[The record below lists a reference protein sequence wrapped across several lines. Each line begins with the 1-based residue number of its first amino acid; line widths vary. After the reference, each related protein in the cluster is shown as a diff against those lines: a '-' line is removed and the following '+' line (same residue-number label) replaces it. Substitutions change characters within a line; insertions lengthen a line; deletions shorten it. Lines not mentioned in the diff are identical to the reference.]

1 VGTDAAGPW
10 EGQRLA
16 TARPFKLHDFL
27 RLHAARATVLVI
39 AAATLLA
46 LTGARS
52 ADAPAASPPTAD
64 FDRLAQAPSD
74 QPPPTEQPTNPYLE
88 DDEETPD
95 DTLNVPPATLQQQAA
110 PDTTTPAPTSATQQA
125 PPDTLPMVSP
135 DTLNMVPPG
144 AVADSTAAQTA
155 GPDTLFAPTVLPAG
169 PPGTQPTPPTT
180 GGIGPKEAPKK
191 PRTGIFGVHPIAILL
206 GLAALHIAVTHLVD

>member
-1 VGTDAAGPW
+1 M
-10 EGQRLA
+10 
-16 TARPFKLHDFL
+16 
-27 RLHAARATVLVI
+27 RLHAARAAVLVI

-52 ADAPAASPPTAD
+52 ADAPVSSPSPAD

-74 QPPPTEQPTNPYLE
+74 QPPPPNLE
-88 DDEETPD
+88 DDEEEAPE
-95 DTLNVPPATLQQQAA
+95 DTLNVAPPPAVLQQAA
-110 PDTTTPAPTSATQQA
+110 PDSTTPAAAQQA
-125 PPDTLPMVSP
+125 PPDTLPMAAPDTLHTAAP

-144 AVADSTAAQTA
+144 ATADSTAAQTA

-169 PPGTQPTPPTT
+169 PPGTASQPPST
-180 GGIGPKEAPKK
+180 GAIGPKEGPKK
-191 PRTGIFGVHPIAILL
+191 PRTGILGVHPIAILL

>member
-1 VGTDAAGPW
+1 
-10 EGQRLA
+10 LA

-27 RLHAARATVLVI
+27 RLHAARAAVLVI

-52 ADAPAASPPTAD
+52 ADAPAPAAD

-74 QPPPTEQPTNPYLE
+74 QPPPTDQPTNPYLE
-88 DDEETPD
+88 DDEQAPE

-110 PDTTTPAPTSATQQA
+110 PDTTTPAPPSATQQA

-144 AVADSTAAQTA
+144 AVVDSTAAHSA
-155 GPDTLFAPTVLPAG
+155 GPDTLFEPTVLPAG
-169 PPGTQPTPPTT
+169 PPGTHTPPST
-180 GGIGPKEAPKK
+180 GPIGPKEGPKK
-191 PRTGIFGVHPIAILL
+191 PRTGILGIHPIAILL

>member
-1 VGTDAAGPW
+1 
-10 EGQRLA
+10 
-16 TARPFKLHDFL
+16 
-27 RLHAARATVLVI
+27 VI

-52 ADAPAASPPTAD
+52 ADAPVGSPPAAD

-74 QPPPTEQPTNPYLE
+74 QPTNPSDQPPPPNLGN
-88 DDEETPD
+88 DEEAPE
-95 DTLNVPPATLQQQAA
+95 DTLNAAPPPAVLQQAA
-110 PDTTTPAPTSATQQA
+110 QDTTTPAAAQQA
-125 PPDTLPMVSP
+125 PPDTLPMATPDTLRAASP

-144 AVADSTAAQTA
+144 AMADSTAAQSA

-169 PPGTQPTPPTT
+169 PRGTASQPPST
-180 GGIGPKEAPKK
+180 GPIGPKQGPKK

>member
-1 VGTDAAGPW
+1 
-10 EGQRLA
+10 LA
-16 TARPFKLHDFL
+16 TAKHRFKLHDFL
-27 RLHAARATVLVI
+27 RLHAARAAVLVI

-52 ADAPAASPPTAD
+52 ADAPVASPPAAD

-74 QPPPTEQPTNPYLE
+74 QPPPPNLG
-88 DDEETPD
+88 DDEETPE
-95 DTLNVPPATLQQQAA
+95 DTLDVAPPPTVQQQVA
-110 PDTTTPAPTSATQQA
+110 PDSTTPAAAQQA
-125 PPDTLPMVSP
+125 PPDTLPMATPDTLRAASP

-144 AVADSTAAQTA
+144 AMADSTAAHSA
-155 GPDTLFAPTVLPAG
+155 RPDTLFAPTVLPAG
-169 PPGTQPTPPTT
+169 PPGTASPPPST
-180 GGIGPKEAPKK
+180 GAIGPKEGPKK